1 MYKTEVGTHAGI
13 IWHALNEAKE
23 ITIKEL
29 SDMVGLSI
37 EDTAMAV
44 GWLARENKIF
54 ISAEDGVIRLGSEDS
69 ITFSFG

>member
-1 MYKTEVGTHAGI
+1 MYKTEVGTHAGKV
-13 IWHALNEAKE
+13 WHALNEAKE
-23 ITIKEL
+23 MTMQEL
-29 SDMVGLSI
+29 ADMIGLSI

-54 ISAEDGVIRLGSEDS
+54 ISTEDGVIRLGSEDY

>member
-13 IWHALNEAKE
+13 VWHALNEAKE
-23 ITIKEL
+23 MSMQEL
-29 SDMVGLSI
+29 SEMIGLSI

-54 ISAEDGVIRLGSEDS
+54 ISSEDGIIRLGSEDS